1 MEQVPQQNTKT
12 ADFKS
17 IYSNNVQF
25 TMSPWDV
32 VFMFGEN
39 QSVKDN
45 ILMVEQSVRVVM
57 SPQHAKVFCQVLT
70 DQIGKYET
78 AFGVIQ
84 VPTPPTQPEVKPTK
98 PS

>member
-1 MEQVPQQNTKT
+1 
-12 ADFKS
+12 
-17 IYSNNVQF
+17 
-25 TMSPWDV
+25 MSPSDV

-45 ILMVEQSVRVVM
+45 ILNVEQHVRIVM

-70 DQIGKYET
+70 DQISKYEQ
-78 AFGVIQ
+78 AFGNIQ
-84 VPTPPTQPEVKPTK
+84 IPAQPDVPAKSKK